1 MGRACQGN
9 RRPTRIAYL
18 RDHRFVN
25 AWFAAYGGYLLI
37 PFISALAGW
46 GTNWLAI
53 KMTFY
58 PLRYVGVR
66 PFGWQ
71 GVVPSRTR
79 KFASGMVDTTIGRI
93 GGLPAL
99 VNAIDMEELKRHFLD
114 AGTPM
119 IAEAVHSL
127 MREQKRV
134 MWENLPSPTKK
145 LVFQLVEAEMRQGI
159 DSLAADLHD
168 HVERLLDLRE
178 LVVRKCEENPDL
190 LNQMVFACARQELS
204 FLVRSGAYFGFAFG
218 VIQALV
224 WFFLP
229 QWWVLPFFGF
239 LVGTLTNW
247 IAIQLI
253 FTPLEP
259 KKIGPF
265 EFQGL
270 FLKRQRAISMEYSRV
285 FTEEVLTAKEVVNTL
300 IHGERSDRTMAM
312 LRTHISEI
320 MEHKLVVQLATQAA
334 MGPEGYANLKDAA
347 LEKAVQYTAEIA
359 EDSTFN
365 RIQAKAIRD
374 MLSERMARQPPK
386 EFQDLIRPIF
396 HDDEWILVA
405 IGGCLG
411 ALVGWGQLVLLFGE
425 RLLVSGATIG

>member
-1 MGRACQGN
+1 MS
-9 RRPTRIAYL
+9 
-18 RDHRFVN
+18 
-25 AWFAAYGGYLLI
+25 AWLSAYGGYLLI

-58 PLRYVGVR
+58 PLDYIGRF

-93 GGLPAL
+93 GGLPAI
-99 VNAIDMEELKRHFLD
+99 VDAVDMDEVKAYFLD
-114 AGTPM
+114 AATPM
-119 IAEAVHSL
+119 IAEAVHGL

-134 MWENLPSPTKK
+134 MWENLPAPTKK
-145 LVFQLVEAEMRQGI
+145 LVFDIVELELRAGI
-159 DSLAADLHD
+159 DSLATDLHD

-178 LVVRKCEENPDL
+178 LVVTKCEENPDL
-190 LNQMVFACARQELS
+190 LNQMVFACAQKELS
-204 FLVRSGAYFGFAFG
+204 FLIRSGALFGFGFG
-218 VIQALV
+218 VVQALV

-239 LVGTLTNW
+239 LVGTMTNW

-259 KKIGPF
+259 KAIGPF
-265 EFQGL
+265 VVQGL
-270 FLKRQRAISMEYSRV
+270 FLKRQKEIAAEYSRM
-285 FTEEVLTAKEVVNTL
+285 FTEEVLTVQEVVRTL
-300 IHGERSDRTMAM
+300 THGERSDRTLAM
-312 LRTHISEI
+312 LRTHISRI
-320 MEHKLVVQLATQAA
+320 MEHNLIVQLVTQAA
-334 MGPEGYANLKDAA
+334 MGPEGYADLKDAA
-347 LEKAVQYTAEIA
+347 LEKAIQYTEELA
-359 EDSTFN
+359 EDTSFN
-365 RIQAKAIRD
+365 REQAKAVQA
-374 MLSERMARQPPK
+374 MLKDRLTSQPPR
-386 EFQDLIRPIF
+386 EFQDLVRPIF

-405 IGGCLG
+405 IGGALG

-425 RLLVSGATIG
+425 RLLDTGINVG